1 MFMKMSFQ
9 RINLPS
15 VSGPSEAQGSFSAMS
30 PGLVLLVGL
39 CLGLGA
45 RGWVLSQTV
54 FQSYAVDE
62 LFDALAWNLVTNG
75 FFSMDGTAPASHVGP
90 LYPAILALFYSLVG
104 HHTAWVPYLNM
115 GMDVMA
121 AFCVFR
127 VASLLFGNTIGA
139 IAAAVTFLYPAYWT
153 YDVRIRNE
161 SLLTMLLAAWVW
173 AAVACAKD
181 TAIWRYAVMG
191 LVAGMAALCK
201 PVVLPAAGL
210 LCFAVFLWSS
220 SWRNGGIRLLV
231 FVMCLMMVVAP
242 WTIRN
247 YRQFGEFIPVSSGV
261 GAGLWM
267 GSDPLTRG
275 SWPMQEADERQI
287 WETAGIAPLAYPH
300 IVYEAQTDRRL
311 RELGW
316 ARIREHPWVYLRLT
330 MTRVFDFWIGNRY
343 YLLNTE
349 PTVTEGLSKDIR
361 ERGFAVG
368 LYSLSKRLFL
378 VPALMVLALWG
389 AWRNREQWKAS
400 LPLFMIPLGVML
412 GYVPFTMESGRY
424 ALAVLPCVLILAVAA
439 VVNWI
444 MSRKNDRDTMHHERL
459 MWGQRLS

>member
-1 MFMKMSFQ
+1 MFMNMSLQ
-9 RINLPS
+9 RTKSFL
-15 VSGPSEAQGSFSAMS
+15 VSGLSEPQGILSAMT

-39 CLGLGA
+39 CLGLAA
-45 RGWVLSQTV
+45 RAWVLSQTV

-75 FFSMDGTAPASHVGP
+75 FFSLDGTAPASHVGP

-104 HHTAWVPYLNM
+104 HHAAWVPYLNM
-115 GMDVMA
+115 GMDVMT
-121 AFCVFR
+121 AFCIFR
-127 VASLLFGNTIGA
+127 GASLLFGSTIGG
-139 IAAAVTFLYPAYWT
+139 IAAAVMFLYPAYWT

-161 SLLTMLLAAWVW
+161 CLLTMLVAAWVW
-173 AAVACAKD
+173 AAIACAKD
-181 TAIWRYAVMG
+181 TAVWRYAVMG
-191 LVAGMAALCK
+191 VVAGTAALCK

-210 LCFAVFLWSS
+210 LCFAVFLWSC
-220 SWRNGGIRLLV
+220 SWRNGCIRLLV
-231 FVMCLMMVVAP
+231 FTMCLMMVIAP

-247 YRQFGEFIPVSSGV
+247 YRQFGQFIPVSSGF

-275 SWPMQEADERQI
+275 SWPMQEAEERQI

-349 PTVTEGLSKDIR
+349 ATVAEGLSKDIR
-361 ERGFAVG
+361 ERGFVVG
-368 LYSLSKRLFL
+368 LYSLSKRLLL

-389 AWRNREQWKAS
+389 AWRIREQWKAS

-424 ALAVLPCVLILAVAA
+424 ALAVLPCVLILAVAG
-439 VVNWI
+439 VVSWI
-444 MSRKNDRDTMHHERL
+444 MSRKNSRETPHHGRL
-459 MWGQRLS
+459 MWGQRSS

>member
-1 MFMKMSFQ
+1 MKMLLQ
-9 RINLPS
+9 RTKLVS
-15 VSGPSEAQGSFSAMS
+15 VSGSSEAQGSLLTMT

-54 FQSYAVDE
+54 FQSYAIDG

-75 FFSMDGTAPASHVGP
+75 SFSMDGTKPASHVGP
-90 LYPAILALFYSLVG
+90 LYPAILALFYGLVG
-104 HHTAWVPYLNM
+104 HQPEWVPYLNM
-115 GMDVMA
+115 AMDIMT

-127 VASLLFGNTIGA
+127 GASMLFGTTTGA
-139 IAAAVTFLYPAYWT
+139 IAAAATFLYPAYWT

-161 SLLTMLLAAWVW
+161 CFLTMLIAAWVW
-173 AAVACAKD
+173 AAVACAKE
-181 TAIWRYAVMG
+181 TTFWRYAVMG
-191 LVAGMAALCK
+191 FVAGMAALCK

-210 LCFAVFLWSS
+210 LCFAVFMWSR
-220 SWRNGGIRLLV
+220 SWRDGCTRLLV
-231 FVMCLMMVVAP
+231 FSTCLMMVMAP

-247 YRQFGEFIPVSSGV
+247 YRQFGEFIPVSSGI

-275 SWPMQEADERQI
+275 SWPMPETEERQI
-287 WETAGIAPLAYPH
+287 WEAAGIAPLTYPH
-300 IVYEAQTDRRL
+300 VMYEASYDRRL
-311 RELGW
+311 RALGW
-316 ARIREHPWVYLRLT
+316 ARIREHPLVYLQLT

-343 YLLNTE
+343 YLLNAE

-361 ERGFAVG
+361 ERGLVVG

-378 VPALMVLALWG
+378 LPGLMVLALWG
-389 AWRNREQWKAS
+389 AWHYRDQWKAS
-400 LPLFMIPLGVML
+400 LPLFMIPLGVTF
-412 GYVPFTMESGRY
+412 GYVPFTVESGRY

-439 VVNWI
+439 AVSWI
-444 MSRKNDRDTMHHERL
+444 TSRKNGRRAMHHERL
-459 MWGQRLS
+459 MQV